1 MTPLRYAIFGAGFW
15 SQFQLAAW
23 QELEGAECVAIY
35 NRTRAKAETLAA
47 QAVAGG
53 GPTPTVYDDPEAL
66 LDNEELD
73 FVDIITDVDTHSRF
87 VHMAAE
93 RGLPVICQKPMG
105 PSLPEA
111 QSMVNVC
118 HAADVPFFVHENWR
132 WQHPLREFKA
142 ALDSGRIGAPFR
154 GRIHYCSSFPVF
166 KNQPFLAELDQFI
179 LTDIG
184 SHILDVARFLFGEAA
199 TLYCRTQHV
208 HRDLKHENVRGE
220 DVATTVMDMI
230 NPQTGHTMTVV
241 CEMSY
246 ASRTEIE
253 AFPQTYVY
261 VEGSEGFLEL
271 GPHYWLRETTAQGT
285 HARRVPPPRYGWA
298 DPEYDLI
305 HASIV
310 PCNAD
315 ILAALQGRAQAETT
329 GFDNLKTMQLVFGAY
344 ESAASGQVLQLA
356 VDPPAPDTAGKST

>member
-93 RGLPVICQKPMG
+93 RGLAVICQKPMG
-105 PSLPEA
+105 PSLEVA

-118 HAADVPFFVHENWR
+118 DAAEVPFFIHENWR
-132 WQHPLREFKA
+132 WQHPLREFNS
-142 ALDSGRIGAPFR
+142 ALDAGRIGTPFR

-184 SHILDVARFLFGEAA
+184 SHILDVARFLFGDAE
-199 TLYCRTQHV
+199 TLYCQTHHV
-208 HRDLKHENVRGE
+208 HRDLKQEAVRGE
-220 DVATTVMDMI
+220 DAATTMLSMRY
-230 NPQTGHTMTVV
+230 TGNDSTEDSGYSMSVV

-271 GPHYWLRETTAQGT
+271 GPNYWLRETTATGT
-285 HARRVPPPRYGWA
+285 HSRRVPPPRYAWA

-315 ILAALQGRAQAETT
+315 LLQALQGKGEAETT
-329 GFDNLKTMQLVFGAY
+329 GADNLKTMQLVFGAY
-344 ESAASGQVLQLA
+344 ESATSGQVLQLRGHT
-356 VDPPAPDTAGKST
+356 PG